1 MNIDLL
7 SKMIREL
14 LMEHDEVGL
23 PGFGAFV
30 AELVPASFS
39 ERGYVI
45 NPPYRRVV
53 FLPGKGEDGKLVN
66 LYSRISGLDANKVR
80 GVLERLLA
88 DVRSELLEKKI
99 VVFPGLG
106 RLRATRQNNF
116 FFICDEDLDIYP
128 DGFALESVS
137 LKSHPVPPAAAQ
149 AQEQSLASIVS
160 SLPEPTVEPV
170 TAPAENPLPEPTVE
184 PARTE
189 STVEPAPATEPLA
202 TPDTDPH
209 PEPPVLE
216 PDPLVAEP
224 AGLDP
229 LPALSE
235 EIVEPVLDV
244 PVPRKRHFRWWLLFV
259 ILLVFTALFFA
270 VFLVLASAAPDF
282 IDSILYTPE
291 ELRILNW

>member
-99 VVFPGLG
+99 VDFPGLG

-160 SLPEPTVEPV
+160 SLPEPTVEP
-170 TAPAENPLPEPTVE
+170 
-184 PARTE
+184 
-189 STVEPAPATEPLA
+189 APATEPLA
-202 TPDTDPH
+202 TPETDPL

-224 AGLDP
+224 AELKP